1 MDFIHF
7 ETAEKNQ
14 DLNFSDEEQTND
26 KMDFIDDPVQMSEGE
41 SFYRNA
47 DLSNK
52 DNYNKFPNQARD
64 PRSAV
69 SEDHKMFFGV
79 EDTQTEL
86 YQPENRGTVKLD
98 FLMALKSL
106 LSPLKKCP
114 KTLRVKTPSLIL

>member
-1 MDFIHF
+1 
-7 ETAEKNQ
+7 
-14 DLNFSDEEQTND
+14 
-26 KMDFIDDPVQMSEGE
+26 MDFIDGSVQMREGQ

-47 DLSNK
+47 DLSIM

-69 SEDHKMFFGV
+69 SEDHKMFFDV

-86 YQPENRGTVKLD
+86 YEPENRETVKFD
-98 FLMALKSL
+98 FFNGFEKSII
-106 LSPLKKCP
+106 SFKKCS

>member
-1 MDFIHF
+1 MR
-7 ETAEKNQ
+7 
-14 DLNFSDEEQTND
+14 
-26 KMDFIDDPVQMSEGE
+26 EGQ

-47 DLSNK
+47 DLSNM

-86 YQPENRGTVKLD
+86 YEPENRETVKFD
-98 FLMALKSL
+98 FFNGFEKSII
-106 LSPLKKCP
+106 SFKKCS

>member
-1 MDFIHF
+1 MLILVIRI
-7 ETAEKNQ
+7 T
-14 DLNFSDEEQTND
+14 
-26 KMDFIDDPVQMSEGE
+26 II
-41 SFYRNA
+41 
-47 DLSNK
+47 
-52 DNYNKFPNQARD
+52 KFPNQARD

-98 FLMALKSL
+98 FLMALKNL